1 MTGAWLTR
9 TKLLAAA
16 VLGTVLLVVTVVI
29 PATGLFAVDTR
40 PTVQEQL
47 QEGVVRRVMAEQT
60 RQGPRDVLEYQ
71 LLELEVGG
79 RLVTIEQ
86 QRTSLD
92 AAIGGVGPGD

>member
-1 MTGAWLTR
+1 
-9 TKLLAAA
+9 
-16 VLGTVLLVVTVVI
+16 
-29 PATGLFAVDTR
+29 
-40 PTVQEQL
+40 
-47 QEGVVRRVMAEQT
+47 MAEQT

-92 AAIGGVGPGD
+92 AGIGRVGPGD